1 MSENAR
7 NIDKSIVIQV
17 DHLDKV
23 YPLHAA
29 RLNHET
35 GMQESVLYA
44 LRKVSFA
51 LEEGQSV
58 GIIGP
63 NGSGKSTLLRI
74 LAGITKPNNGTALI
88 KGRTASILDIGAG
101 FHPYLSGRENIYL
114 NGQLLGFSK
123 KEIDAQF
130 DAIVAFSG
138 VEDFLSEPVKNY
150 SSGMYLRLAFS
161 IMANL
166 DFDVYLLD
174 EVMGV
179 GDAAFQKQ
187 SSQRLKEL
195 IASGKTCLFAS
206 HNFLELKQLFK
217 RFFYI
222 QNGHLEMLDVNEVAE
237 RLGYSALPILEYLPA
252 TEAKDFKI
260 KKVRILNDLMNHGK
274 ISRVEPVVFE
284 IDYQVKNKL
293 SKLEFAVRLKKDN
306 IPFAFFPMRAKHLQ
320 INDSNSTHKM
330 QLKIPGNFLNEG
342 FYSVDL
348 FAGETDENYLENYDC
363 MNFQI
368 ELETGTVINVIDPI
382 VVRFDAEGNFCE

>member
-1 MSENAR
+1 MSEKAGNS
-7 NIDKSIVIQV
+7 DKSIVIQV
-17 DHLDKV
+17 DSLDKV
-23 YPLHAA
+23 YPLQGTHF
-29 RLNHET
+29 NEDS
-35 GMQESVLYA
+35 GKQESVLYA
-44 LRKVSFA
+44 LRNVSFA

-74 LAGITKPNNGTALI
+74 LAGITKPTSGRALI

-138 VEDFLSEPVKNY
+138 VESFLSEPVKNY

-206 HNFLELKQLFK
+206 HNFLELKQLFS
-217 RFFYI
+217 RFLYI
-222 QNGHLEMLDVNEVAE
+222 KNGQLEMLDVNQVAEKLGFNVLPQFTFVPTEEHEDFTIKEVALKNPPQGNAGIF
-237 RLGYSALPILEYLPA
+237 RDQAIL
-252 TEAKDFKI
+252 
-260 KKVRILNDLMNHGK
+260 
-274 ISRVEPVVFE
+274 FE
-284 IDYQVKNKL
+284 IAYKL
-293 SKLEFAVRLKKDN
+293 KTTVSQLKFAIRLKKDG
-306 IPFAFFPMRAKHLQ
+306 IPFAFFSTNKDAS
-320 INDSNSTHKM
+320 SNKGEGDFSRKSLT
-330 QLKIPGNFLNEG
+330 IPKNFLNEG
-342 FYSVDL
+342 FYTVDL
-348 FAGETDENYLENYDC
+348 FIGSNAEKYVVAYECLSFRIILQPGD
-363 MNFQI
+363 QI
-368 ELETGTVINVIDPI
+368 TFSEPVVI
-382 VVRFDAEGNFCE
+382 RQSE